1 MRKGICSRENADRA
15 GVMMMMIEM
24 VKHRVCDIGK
34 ACVTSV
40 RFSGLS
46 FLICRRSKSY
56 RSIWN
61 FVQQHFLYSL
71 SVFCVGA
78 TLGIQTRVSLDPSPL
93 EAHHWEGDR
102 HTY

>member
-34 ACVTSV
+34 AWVTSV

-61 FVQQHFLYSL
+61 FVQQQSLYSL

-78 TLGIQTRVSLDPSPL
+78 VLGLQTRVSLDPPPL